1 MSNDSPQG
9 NTIKIVYVLYL
20 ASLIFGITSLIGVI
34 VAYVNQ
40 GQGNETESAH
50 LRYQIRTFWIG
61 FLYAVICGITSVVGI
76 GLLLFVALLIWWIV
90 RNVKGLMA
98 INAGKAPD
106 NVESWL
112 I

>member
-1 MSNDSPQG
+1 MSDAPQS
-9 NTIKIVYVLYL
+9 NTIKIIYVLYL
-20 ASLIFGITSLIGVI
+20 GSLVFPVTGLIGVI

-40 GQGNETESAH
+40 GEASGAEAAH
-50 LRYQIRTFWIG
+50 YRYQVRTFWIG
-61 FLYAVICGITSVVGI
+61 FLYGIICAITSVIGI
-76 GLLLFVALLIWWIV
+76 GLLLLVALLIWWIV

-106 NVESWL
+106 NIESWW